1 MDNASEQATR
11 VEDLP
16 VTISLEMD
24 RKQISID
31 ELTQLISGQ
40 VMKFSEKTP
49 DKVRVFANNQYFADA
64 TLIMIEDQIAV
75 RIDRIA

>member
-1 MDNASEQATR
+1 MDNAAEQATR

-31 ELTQLISGQ
+31 ELTQLTNGQ

>member
-1 MDNASEQATR
+1 MDNAAEQATR

-31 ELTQLISGQ
+31 ELTQLTNGQ

-75 RIDRIA
+75 RIDQIA